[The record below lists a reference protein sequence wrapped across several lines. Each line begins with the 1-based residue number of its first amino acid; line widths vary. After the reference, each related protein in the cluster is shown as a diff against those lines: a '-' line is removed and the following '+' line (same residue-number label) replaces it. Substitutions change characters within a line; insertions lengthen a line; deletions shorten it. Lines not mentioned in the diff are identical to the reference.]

1 MLKDPRCRSFQLAST
16 MQEQGQSNARSTQEQ
31 DQSKASAGLMAV
43 PLYAVQLTKSAKP
56 SRICRRKYFSQAIP
70 LKIIEVVLAAE

>member
-1 MLKDPRCRSFQLAST
+1 
-16 MQEQGQSNARSTQEQ
+16 MQEQGQSNARSMQDQRKINARAMQEQEQ
-31 DQSKASAGLMAV
+31 DQSKASAGLMAM

-56 SRICRRKYFSQAIP
+56 SRICRRKYFSQGIP